1 MVPAFGSVVSD
12 VSHGFPVG
20 SPVEIVATGLAVEP
34 AAARAATAFLS
45 DAERQRASRLAFDR
59 DRRRFVVARARLRQL
74 LGARLDVRAEAVEL
88 VYGAHGKPALAP
100 RFAASDLR
108 FNVSHCDDLAVYA
121 FSHGCE
127 VGIDVEAVRVMGDAD
142 DLAAPRAG

>member
-59 DRRRFVVARARLRQL
+59 DRRRFVVARARLRIDLNISESNLWVMLHRARKQL
-74 LGARLDVRAEAVEL
+74 RC
-88 VYGAHGKPALAP
+88 ALA
-100 RFAASDLR
+100 RF
-108 FNVSHCDDLAVYA
+108 LA
-121 FSHGCE
+121 
-127 VGIDVEAVRVMGDAD
+127 
-142 DLAAPRAG
+142 

>member
-59 DRRRFVVARARLRQL
+59 DRRRFVVARARLRQTL
-74 LGARLDVRAEAVEL
+74 TAGRQGTSPVGKPDAGARRRAV
-88 VYGAHGKPALAP
+88 KPASRRPAVA
-100 RFAASDLR
+100 RAAR
-108 FNVSHCDDLAVYA
+108 
-121 FSHGCE
+121 E
-127 VGIDVEAVRVMGDAD
+127 
-142 DLAAPRAG
+142 